1 MLNKTFINEISK
13 FLNIYGSASFSGEAN
28 KEKIHPLSSKNTNN
42 FFIERNKL
50 TGEINLEISEVSGKK
65 VETVDEKIQNV
76 LISKMEV
83 IDFLNTRGQQ
93 KFKEEKKLNSIE
105 TRIEFDRVQSVL
117 EKYKKNVARFRL
129 KRLLFLSGIKN
140 ETCEIFLVT
149 TGIGDTKYLLINNL
163 LH

>member
-1 MLNKTFINEISK
+1 
-13 FLNIYGSASFSGEAN
+13 
-28 KEKIHPLSSKNTNN
+28 
-42 FFIERNKL
+42 
-50 TGEINLEISEVSGKK
+50 
-65 VETVDEKIQNV
+65 
-76 LISKMEV
+76 MEV

-149 TGIGDTKYLLINNL
+149 TGIGDTKYLLMNNL

>member
-1 MLNKTFINEISK
+1 
-13 FLNIYGSASFSGEAN
+13 
-28 KEKIHPLSSKNTNN
+28 
-42 FFIERNKL
+42 
-50 TGEINLEISEVSGKK
+50 
-65 VETVDEKIQNV
+65 
-76 LISKMEV
+76 MEV

-140 ETCEIFLVT
+140 ETCKIFLVT

>member
-1 MLNKTFINEISK
+1 
-13 FLNIYGSASFSGEAN
+13 
-28 KEKIHPLSSKNTNN
+28 
-42 FFIERNKL
+42 
-50 TGEINLEISEVSGKK
+50 
-65 VETVDEKIQNV
+65 
-76 LISKMEV
+76 MEV

-105 TRIEFDRVQSVL
+105 TRIEFDSVQSVL

-140 ETCEIFLVT
+140 ETCKIFLVT

>member
-1 MLNKTFINEISK
+1 
-13 FLNIYGSASFSGEAN
+13 
-28 KEKIHPLSSKNTNN
+28 
-42 FFIERNKL
+42 
-50 TGEINLEISEVSGKK
+50 
-65 VETVDEKIQNV
+65 
-76 LISKMEV
+76 MEV

-105 TRIEFDRVQSVL
+105 TRIEFDRMQSVL

-140 ETCEIFLVT
+140 ETCKIFLVT